1 MKRDLPRYSGTKADH
16 EKAGTSRQS
25 NVITFC
31 NTGHLASLDSFVL
44 SELLGNPNVRMY
56 DGSLLDWTAADLPM
70 ELKIKI

>member
-1 MKRDLPRYSGTKADH
+1 MKRQGVPD
-16 EKAGTSRQS
+16 QS

-31 NTGHLASLDSFVL
+31 NTAHLASIDWFVL

-56 DGSLLDWTAADLPM
+56 DGSLLDWTAAEFAM

>member
-1 MKRDLPRYSGTKADH
+1 MKRQRV
-16 EKAGTSRQS
+16 RNQS

-31 NTGHLASLDSFVL
+31 NTEHLASIDRFVL

-56 DGSLLDWTAADLPM
+56 DGSLLDWTAADFPM